1 METLNPAKI
10 QKTNAIMFADGETW
24 YIIGKPNAAF
34 STILN
39 DWKKCGGNLSV
50 TTNYPGLQFG
60 TITATIQQYAD
71 CLTTGLK
78 DFFKPAVE
86 VY

>member
-1 METLNPAKI
+1 MDILNPSKI

-24 YIIGKPNAAF
+24 YVVGEPGAAF
-34 STILN
+34 STILD
-39 DWKKCGGNLSV
+39 DWKRCGGNKEIAID
-50 TTNYPGLQFG
+50 YPGLQFG

-71 CLTTGLK
+71 YLTTGLK

-86 VY
+86 IQ

>member
-1 METLNPAKI
+1 MKTLNPSMI

-24 YIIGKPNAAF
+24 YVIAKPNASF
-34 STILN
+34 QTILN
-39 DWKKCGGNLSV
+39 NYKNCGGNPFL
-50 TTNYPGLQFG
+50 TIDYPGLQFG

-71 CLTTGLK
+71 CMTTGLK

-86 VY
+86 IQ